1 MSNADFRNAI
11 RGVLAQFNRT
21 VEDAIR
27 RELAGPIDLGHSGR
41 FQFEVCGYFYGIHLV
56 QTEEVILEDSV
67 LQDAIPEA
75 LTDAAAEADID
86 SSPYDILGEEL
97 FPWLADRW
105 NAAGG
110 PGHFSPAYAF
120 YHGGL
125 DEPRYDLE
133 RRRWCEVEEVW
144 PDEE

>member
-1 MSNADFRNAI
+1 MSDADFRNAI

-27 RELAGPIDLGHSGR
+27 RDLADPLDLGHSER
-41 FQFEVCGYFYGIHLV
+41 LQFEVCPHYYGITLI
-56 QTEEVILEDSV
+56 QTEEVVLEDSA
-67 LQDAIPEA
+67 LEDAIPQTVREA
-75 LTDAAAEADID
+75 ADLADADLH
-86 SSPYDILGEEL
+86 SLVGEEL
-97 FPWLADRW
+97 FPWFAQRW

-110 PGHFSPAYAF
+110 PGHYRPAYAY

-144 PDEE
+144 PGEG